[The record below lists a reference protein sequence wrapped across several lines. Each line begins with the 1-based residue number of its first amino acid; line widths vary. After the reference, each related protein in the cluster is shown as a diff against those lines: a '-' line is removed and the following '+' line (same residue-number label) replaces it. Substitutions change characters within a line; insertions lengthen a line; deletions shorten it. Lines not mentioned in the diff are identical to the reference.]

1 MYLVVTNWKTLKRKD
16 KMTTIVKYLTVL
28 VIAMLSLVSCD
39 NGASLQR
46 YLVDKQEDDRFVKVD
61 IATSLFQSEENSF
74 TEEEKEILNT
84 IKKINVVA
92 YPVKSGNSEEY
103 ESEKTIVKN
112 IIGQEK
118 YKTLGSVK
126 SKDMHL
132 TMKYLGEETA
142 IDEVIVFASSD
153 DKGFGVFRLLC
164 DDMRP
169 DQALK
174 LMRTMERGD
183 IDLSKL
189 SGIGEVFN
197 EM

>member
-1 MYLVVTNWKTLKRKD
+1 
-16 KMTTIVKYLTVL
+16 
-28 VIAMLSLVSCD
+28 
-39 NGASLQR
+39 
-46 YLVDKQEDDRFVKVD
+46 
-61 IATSLFQSEENSF
+61 
-74 TEEEKEILNT
+74 
-84 IKKINVVA
+84 
-92 YPVKSGNSEEY
+92 
-103 ESEKTIVKN
+103 
-112 IIGQEK
+112 
-118 YKTLGSVK
+118 
-126 SKDMHL
+126 
-132 TMKYLGEETA
+132 MKYLGEETA